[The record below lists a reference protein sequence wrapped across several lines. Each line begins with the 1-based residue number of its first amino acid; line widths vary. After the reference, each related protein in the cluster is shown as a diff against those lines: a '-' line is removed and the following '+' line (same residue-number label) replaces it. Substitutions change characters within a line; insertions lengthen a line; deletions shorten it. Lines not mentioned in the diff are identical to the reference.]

1 MDEPAAVLPELKLNH
16 CWPSSGAYPAKIPL
30 TTSTGPPVPPTVHP
44 VKNVLPAERSLVV
57 FAAIC
62 GASNPPL
69 AKAPTVGG
77 AFEDEGPTVTSSNT
91 KSTPPVWA
99 EVSVKRSV
107 ALLEDAVKLNCCS
120 PHA

>member
-57 FAAIC
+57 FVAIC

-69 AKAPTVGG
+69 AKAAMIPGELNVVRT
-77 AFEDEGPTVTSSNT
+77 
-91 KSTPPVWA
+91 
-99 EVSVKRSV
+99 
-107 ALLEDAVKLNCCS
+107 ALELLTEPKELLAKTE
-120 PHA
+120 